1 MDVTEFV
8 SLGLATLAVGVILL
22 VYMRRRRRAKAEP
35 EKRIGQARRRRF
47 IRRRFIRRRFII
59 EVAQEKRL
67 GLPRR
72 NHDCPPEGMGT
83 IATAEVVPVAY
94 LTPATQRDVS
104 AIRDYRGVE
113 RRKRSRRTRDAT
125 SWRLTTANRRQT
137 PGRRWG
143 DRL

>member
-1 MDVTEFV
+1 MDVPEFV

-47 IRRRFIRRRFII
+47 I

-72 NHDCPPEGMGT
+72 NRDCTPEGMGNIVT
-83 IATAEVVPVAY
+83 DEVDTLAEA
-94 LTPATQRDVS
+94 
-104 AIRDYRGVE
+104 VE
-113 RRKRSRRTRDAT
+113 RRKRSRRTITYHRDAT
-125 SWRLTTANRRQT
+125 SWRLNAVDRRQT
-137 PGRRWG
+137 PGRRRE